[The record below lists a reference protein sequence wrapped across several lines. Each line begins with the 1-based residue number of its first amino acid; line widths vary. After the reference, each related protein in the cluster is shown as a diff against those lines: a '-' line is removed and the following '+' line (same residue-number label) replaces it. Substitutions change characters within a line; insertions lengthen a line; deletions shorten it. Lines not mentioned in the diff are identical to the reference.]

1 VSYLSN
7 LFSLFNVVVVGG
19 GGGGSSGGD
28 GGCGSGCMGVFLNI

>member
-1 VSYLSN
+1 MSYLSN